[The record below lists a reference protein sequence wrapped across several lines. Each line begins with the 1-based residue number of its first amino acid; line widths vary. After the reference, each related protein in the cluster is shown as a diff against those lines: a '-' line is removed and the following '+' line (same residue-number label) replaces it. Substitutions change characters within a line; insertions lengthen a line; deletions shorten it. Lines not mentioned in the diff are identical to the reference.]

1 MVLQHT
7 HASSHTRARAWKII
21 SSLVPDHWSCNYTS
35 TLTSRNLAASEGGGS
50 SSAPGSVVSLP
61 GQFDYNVQQL
71 FTFIGTVLSAWD
83 GDNSSPPHSASS
95 SFRSKRSRQPAARK
109 RRDPLQF
116 LLNGD
121 LELDVAENLGSPI
134 FKHKHWRIAAGSCNA
149 LFLRKTLHMPLK
161 PHATNVATCL
171 SGSRAFT
178 YPHASQA
185 AYSHAA
191 IVATC
196 LSQGAAHS
204 HSSCHQE
211 KSCSVLPDAEHL
223 SLSIWRCRLAD
234 KLPCLF
240 FARLSPVVSTA
251 AFMTSSQNR
260 PEKIRV
266 SRISNELVATHC
278 CASQTTVSVVESG
291 LLKCPVD

>member
-1 MVLQHT
+1 AGRPDDGGAGRDVDRLL
-7 HASSHTRARAWKII
+7 ARRRRHKTVHFGDTILADIP
-21 SSLVPDHWSCNYTS
+21 S
-35 TLTSRNLAASEGGGS
+35 AASEGGGS

-149 LFLRKTLHMPLK
+149 LFLRK
-161 PHATNVATCL
+161 
-171 SGSRAFT
+171 
-178 YPHASQA
+178 
-185 AYSHAA
+185 
-191 IVATC
+191 
-196 LSQGAAHS
+196 
-204 HSSCHQE
+204 
-211 KSCSVLPDAEHL
+211 
-223 SLSIWRCRLAD
+223 
-234 KLPCLF
+234 
-240 FARLSPVVSTA
+240 
-251 AFMTSSQNR
+251 
-260 PEKIRV
+260 
-266 SRISNELVATHC
+266 
-278 CASQTTVSVVESG
+278 
-291 LLKCPVD
+291 